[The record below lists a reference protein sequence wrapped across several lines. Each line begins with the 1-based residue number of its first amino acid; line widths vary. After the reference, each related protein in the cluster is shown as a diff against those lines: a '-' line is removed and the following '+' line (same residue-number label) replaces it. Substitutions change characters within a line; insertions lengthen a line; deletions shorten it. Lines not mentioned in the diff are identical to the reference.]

1 MTTGGR
7 RSRIRRALLAA
18 GVLAVAATAL
28 ALQGWRV
35 TLRFVG
41 PEASRPESSPPA
53 ASAARRDRGSLY
65 LRLGSIGRYGLYDVA
80 GRSSATLPPAPPAPR
95 SFTGLHLTFSREW
108 PQGSY
113 EVGTHPVGPSPAAK
127 GQGPVRLVCDA
138 CSAVNSV
145 FHRSPDTPSAGEKL
159 LIDAASFSMIWMM
172 GNGRMTVVQWD
183 P

>member
-28 ALQGWRV
+28 AIQGWRV

-41 PEASRPESSPPA
+41 PEASHPESSPPA
-53 ASAARRDRGSLY
+53 ASAASRDRGSLY
-65 LRLGSIGRYGLYDVA
+65 LRLRSIGRYGLYDVA

-95 SFTGLHLTFSREW
+95 SFTGLHLIFSREW

-113 EVGTHPVGPSPAAK
+113 EVGTHPVESSPATK

-138 CSAVNSV
+138 CSAVNSA
-145 FHRSPDTPSAGEKL
+145 FHRSPDTSAGEKL

-172 GNGRMTVVQWD
+172 GNGRMTIVQWD